1 MSFWPARRQDTRCS
15 REVDAQ
21 TAEET
26 ETGQE
31 AAGDAR
37 AIAQA
42 INRAGMGG
50 LASIALEIVGPLHW
64 IGGQAA
70 WALEPILGAFG
81 PFSRKG
87 AMSIERI
94 ALLLERPDGVNELKG
109 QLEETRGM
117 GEDRGKEAGGR
128 L

>member
-1 MSFWPARRQDTRCS
+1 
-15 REVDAQ
+15 
-21 TAEET
+21 
-26 ETGQE
+26 
-31 AAGDAR
+31 
-37 AIAQA
+37 
-42 INRAGMGG
+42 MGG

-94 ALLLERPDGVNELKG
+94 ALLLERPAGGNEWPG
-109 QLEETRGM
+109 QMDAPRGL
-117 GEDRGKEAGGR
+117 GGDRGKEAGGR